1 MFVPGGTG
9 KGATAQTTPYLKSA
23 CEAAFLTGASW
34 LEAGERKGFNPGNPL
49 CMYVCMYPPRATSRA
64 AELDAPG
71 FWLPRTAPLWCT
83 P

>member
-49 CMYVCMYPPRATSRA
+49 CMYVCTM
-64 AELDAPG
+64 
-71 FWLPRTAPLWCT
+71 
-83 P
+83 